1 MGLEL
6 VNCTKKF
13 KDVLIFNKVSFTIST
28 GIFHLKGRNG
38 VGKSTF
44 LRMISGL
51 DKKYTGDI
59 IANGNSILYLNID
72 PIGIHPFTLREN
84 LEILWK
90 TFNINPTTKQL
101 TKVNDFFD
109 GNLDVSYSKA
119 STGMKAK
126 LGLSLIFVKDW
137 ETILIDETMSSLDS
151 ESIDMLS
158 ERLIELSERK
168 TATIIYVSHS
178 LVNKRLKDNSCIIYI
193 GEGGLSWENIRN

>member
-1 MGLEL
+1 VGLEL